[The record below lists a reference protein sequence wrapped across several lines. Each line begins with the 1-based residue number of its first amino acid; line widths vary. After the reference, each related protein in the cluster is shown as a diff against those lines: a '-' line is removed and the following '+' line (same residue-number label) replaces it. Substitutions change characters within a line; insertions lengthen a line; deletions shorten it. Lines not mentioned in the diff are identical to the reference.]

1 MNYPYFNYFP
11 ELVEAARGIRS
22 SRKELVLA
30 FVVVICF
37 LTIIN
42 GSWKASPDSALYL
55 ELGESMAKGIG
66 YKFNGEWHTYVPP
79 GYPFLVSIAAKLFGP
94 SFLVYR
100 VMMSLVG
107 IVTGCLGYILVLRLL
122 GPDLALIIGG
132 LFAVSNTLLVNST
145 FTTSD
150 TLFTC
155 MALLALI
162 WASKQGRD
170 FQSLGSMMFGALLT
184 GIPALI
190 RINGWGLPV
199 SSGLFLFSSWTSLT
213 FVKRTGI
220 VIVFVIVAF
229 LVPSLWCLHKMG
241 YPVSY
246 NEGAYLDAVAGRGI
260 GTQCAVI
267 LGALWDYIPET
278 ATALAGVTI
287 RTGFLEILIVALT
300 LVGFVSSWRRGERL
314 FTYLTAVQYGG
325 LVLNSAGSRYLL
337 LLIPGLLLFLFQ
349 GIVVILR
356 LLSSRMG
363 EKRADVVGLRRVLVT
378 VFCLLLVTN
387 LGQNIVTIAGARSA
401 VESGGAESDRDK
413 PFFVAARWLKAN
425 SNGQSILT
433 MNPRIIHYLT
443 GLPTVETLRSGAPE
457 EVAWL
462 NTREQIAGL
471 IKKRKPGFV
480 FLDNKNPAL
489 KKLIAESAESDNY
502 TLQVIP
508 EASYGNRYSLAR
520 LVLKNGTL
528 DR

>member
-1 MNYPYFNYFP
+1 LKYPYFKYFP
-11 ELVEAARGIRS
+11 ELVEAARGIS
-22 SRKELVLA
+22 SIKKELVLA
-30 FVVVICF
+30 LLVAICF

-42 GSWKASPDSALYL
+42 SSWKTSPDSALYL
-55 ELGESMAKGIG
+55 ELGESVAKGAG

-100 VMMSLVG
+100 VMMSLLG
-107 IVTGCLGYILVLRLL
+107 IVTGCLGYMLVLRLL

-155 MALLALI
+155 VALLALI
-162 WASKQGRD
+162 WASKQERG
-170 FQSLGSMMFGALLT
+170 FHSWGSMMFGSLLT
-184 GIPALI
+184 GIPALV

-199 SSGLFLFSSWTSLT
+199 SSGLFLFSPWTAQT
-213 FVKRTGI
+213 FMKRIGA
-220 VIVFVIVAF
+220 VIVFVVMAF

-246 NEGAYLDAVAGRGI
+246 NEGAYIDAVTGRGI

-267 LGALWDYIPET
+267 LGAVWEYIPET

-287 RTGFLEILIVALT
+287 RTGFLEIIIVLLA

-325 LVLNSAGSRYLL
+325 LALSSAGSRYLL

-349 GIVVILR
+349 GIVIIFR
-356 LLSSRMG
+356 LLSSKLG
-363 EKRADVVGLRRVLVT
+363 DKRADWFAPRRVLVI
-378 VFCLLLVTN
+378 VSCVLLVTN
-387 LGQNIVTIAGARSA
+387 VGQNIVTIAGARSA
-401 VESGGAESDRDK
+401 VESGGAESNRDK

-433 MNPRIIHYLT
+433 MNPRIIRYLT

-457 EVAWL
+457 EVAWP
-462 NTREQIAGL
+462 NTRKQIVEL
-471 IKKRKPGFV
+471 MKKGKPGFI

-489 KKLIAESAESDNY
+489 EKLILESAELNNY
-502 TLQVIP
+502 VVHVIP
-508 EASYGNRYSLAR
+508 EASYGNRYSLGR
-520 LVLKNGTL
+520 LTL
-528 DR
+528 RNEILEK